1 MTGNRIRQSN
11 KLAKKFLSEANKQMG
26 NKAPFY
32 DAMERALHNFLKAKL
47 SIETSEMS
55 KENIQELLVSKKAQS
70 ETITDFMA
78 LMNSCEFARYA
89 PSTSVAMQQDYD
101 KAVHV
106 ISELSKQI

>member
-1 MTGNRIRQSN
+1 MSRVCQHTAMG
-11 KLAKKFLSEANKQMG
+11 EANMG
-26 NKAPFY
+26 I
-32 DAMERALHNFLKAKL
+32 AKIL
-47 SIETSEMS
+47 VIEDE
-55 KENIQELLVSKKAQS
+55 ENIQELLVSKKAQS